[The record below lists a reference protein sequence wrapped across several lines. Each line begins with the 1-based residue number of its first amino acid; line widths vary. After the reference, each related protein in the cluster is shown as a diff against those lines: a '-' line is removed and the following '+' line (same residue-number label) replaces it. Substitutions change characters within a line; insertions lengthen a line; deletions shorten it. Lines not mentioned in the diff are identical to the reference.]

1 MTMLKIAVTVVGAGI
16 LLLIVAPN
24 FCAEFALAVLALA

>member
-1 MTMLKIAVTVVGAGI
+1 MITLKIAAAIAGVGI

-24 FCAEFALAVLALA
+24 FCADFALAIIACT

>member
-1 MTMLKIAVTVVGAGI
+1 MITLKIAATIGGAGI

-24 FCAEFALAVLALA
+24 FFADFALAIISCT